1 NGVTKRAKPIFASV
15 GILGLAGCIVGWIF
29 APADFFLAYLFGHF
43 FFLGLSLGALG
54 LLMIHHLTGG
64 YWGYSVRRFLESAVG
79 NLPFLAVLFLPVFF
93 GLPYLYPWKNISVVA
108 TDEILH
114 SRLYYLNTPGY
125 VIRTIVVFAVWIV
138 MARFLLKWSAA
149 QDVSVSVEPT
159 RKLRTL
165 SGPGLVIYPVTM
177 TFAAVDWLMSM
188 EADWYSTMFPVL
200 ICIGQILSALA
211 LVILL
216 LAWAARSSVLG
227 SLASEENFH
236 KL

>member
-1 NGVTKRAKPIFASV
+1 MLNGVDHRAKLICLAV
-15 GILGLAGCIVGWIF
+15 GCFGLVGCVAGWIL
-29 APADFFLAYLFGHF
+29 APHDFFVSYLFAHF

-125 VIRTIVVFAVWIV
+125 VIRTIVVFAVW
-138 MARFLLKWSAA
+138 
-149 QDVSVSVEPT
+149 
-159 RKLRTL
+159 
-165 SGPGLVIYPVTM
+165 
-177 TFAAVDWLMSM
+177 
-188 EADWYSTMFPVL
+188 
-200 ICIGQILSALA
+200 
-211 LVILL
+211 
-216 LAWAARSSVLG
+216 
-227 SLASEENFH
+227 
-236 KL
+236 